1 MSEKFGIFDMDGTL
15 VDSLPYWRQLYRE
28 YLASRGITDP
38 PRSIMSQT
46 PSMTAPEA
54 ASFFIRSFQLSDT
67 QEEAVAE
74 INRIIGEHYRS
85 HIPLRVGAEEFLQRL
100 EEEGWRMCVA
110 SATAPEL
117 IDLCL
122 RHLGIRRYFQFALS
136 CVEVGVG
143 KTRPDVYLE
152 AARRLGGAPGQTV
165 VFEDAIIPAATAK
178 QAGFLLASIYNGSPH
193 QDHGELRAL
202 SDCYLTTWDY
212 EDFSRQFQRFT

>member
-1 MSEKFGIFDMDGTL
+1 M
-15 VDSLPYWRQLYRE
+15 
-28 YLASRGITDP
+28 
-38 PRSIMSQT
+38 
-46 PSMTAPEA
+46 
-54 ASFFIRSFQLSDT
+54 
-67 QEEAVAE
+67 AE

-193 QDHGELRAL
+193 QDHDELRAL

-212 EDFSRQFQRFT
+212 EDFSRQFQRFV